1 MKIGI
6 FTDSHYSSQEVTC
19 SVRYNSKS
27 LEKIK
32 AAYSHF
38 EKEQCDLV
46 ICLGDLID
54 HEDSH
59 QKEIENLT
67 KVAKVIKNSPV
78 KTFCLMG
85 NHDAF
90 AFTKE
95 EFYQILSTAKPCDII
110 TENQNLL
117 FLDACFFKNGNRYM
131 PGDDAWY
138 DCFLPNAHELE
149 QKLKTLSGDTYI
161 FMHQNL
167 DDQIDISHRLFNWE
181 EVCEIIEN
189 SGKVKTVFQGHYHL
203 GHQSVKDGVNYVT
216 LPAMCQND
224 DAVFIVEI

>member
-67 KVAKVIKNSPV
+67 KVAKVIKNSAV
-78 KTFCLMG
+78 KTVCLMG
-85 NHDAF
+85 NGSGEDRGRF
-90 AFTKE
+90 CVF
-95 EFYQILSTAKPCDII
+95 FLILNI
-110 TENQNLL
+110 
-117 FLDACFFKNGNRYM
+117 FLQF
-131 PGDDAWY
+131 P
-138 DCFLPNAHELE
+138 
-149 QKLKTLSGDTYI
+149 
-161 FMHQNL
+161 
-167 DDQIDISHRLFNWE
+167 
-181 EVCEIIEN
+181 
-189 SGKVKTVFQGHYHL
+189 
-203 GHQSVKDGVNYVT
+203 
-216 LPAMCQND
+216 
-224 DAVFIVEI
+224 